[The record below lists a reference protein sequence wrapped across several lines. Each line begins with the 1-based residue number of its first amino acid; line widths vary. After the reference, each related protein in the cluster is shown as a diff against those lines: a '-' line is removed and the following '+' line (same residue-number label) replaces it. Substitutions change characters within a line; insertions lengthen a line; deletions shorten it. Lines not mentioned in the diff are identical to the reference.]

1 MHASVARGAP
11 HTTLSLGDNSRA
23 RSPVLY
29 ACPAT
34 MSLLPDDAAFDDST
48 PDLLLDAPAAPQPAP
63 TDDSTANPRKRA
75 LDDKKER
82 EKKRAQRN
90 RELARMSNERRKNRI
105 KAMESELEET
115 KKTVTS
121 LEESIRALEAENNG
135 LKSLLEA
142 KPNAAP
148 AAVKQ

>member
-1 MHASVARGAP
+1 
-11 HTTLSLGDNSRA
+11 
-23 RSPVLY
+23 
-29 ACPAT
+29 
-34 MSLLPDDAAFDDST
+34 MSLLPE
-48 PDLLLDAPAAPQPAP
+48 DLLPPASTTVEADAGVGVPQAGAPP
-63 TDDSTANPRKRA
+63 TVPGPGLTTAGTEEVPTNPRKRA

-121 LEESIRALEAENNG
+121 LEESIRQLEEENNG
-135 LKSLLEA
+135 LKTLLDGKQVA
-142 KPNAAP
+142 AGGGAAP
-148 AAVKQ
+148 FRLPQ